1 MTYLLPS
8 AEPQGFKPWQA
19 LQQYS
24 LHSFDKSLQRAF
36 DVSARKAAMPL
47 TDRGDAGILV
57 LWIKSNPTWRMWE
70 EMARVWVM

>member
-8 AEPQGFKPWQA
+8 AVPQGFKPWQA

-24 LHSFDKSLQRAF
+24 LPSFYKNLQRAF

-47 TDRGDAGILV
+47 ADRGDAGILV
-57 LWIKSNPTWRMWE
+57 LWVKSNPTWRMLE
-70 EMARVWVM
+70 EMAGVWVI